1 MFGTAYLTKWH
12 QNWIDRE
19 EEARENQE
27 DEDFELD
34 KTAAVESPK
43 EPREKSKRK
52 RADDGGA
59 RANYRRLSLGASA
72 LDVAELEDTDTLED
86 CFETQKEEVV
96 PPATTPKASKTKHC
110 MADPFECSAGQVDA
124 KVILMKHVHYQ
135 SCIYIYILTTP
146 LLILCMQ
153 YVC

>member
-1 MFGTAYLTKWH
+1 MFATDYLAKWH
-12 QNWIDRE
+12 QAWIDRE

-27 DEDFELD
+27 DEDFQQD
-34 KTAAVESPK
+34 KTGAVESPP
-43 EPREKSKRK
+43 EVREKSKRK
-52 RADDGGA
+52 RPDNGGA

-96 PPATTPKASKTKHC
+96 PPATTTKPSKTKDC

-124 KVILMKHVHYQ
+124 KVILMNHMHY
-135 SCIYIYILTTP
+135 
-146 LLILCMQ
+146 
-153 YVC
+153 